1 MSTYSPPLK
10 DMQFALKE
18 LARIDEIA
26 ALPGNEE
33 ASVDVV
39 NAILEEA
46 GKFAT
51 GVLDPLNRVG
61 DKEGAKFANGQ
72 VTTPAGFKDAYF
84 QFTEAGWNA
93 LKCDPDYGGQGL
105 PYILATA
112 VEEMWHGSNVAFA
125 LCPLLTTGAIE
136 AIELCGTPEQKQKFL
151 PNMVSGKWT
160 GTMNLTEPQAGTDL
174 AALRTRAV
182 PQADG
187 SYRIFGQKI
196 FITYGDQDYT
206 ENIIHLVLARTPTAP
221 EGVKGISLFLVPK
234 FLINEDGSLGER
246 NDAQCVSIEHKLGI
260 HASPTCVMSY
270 GDKGGAVGYLI
281 GKENNGLEYMFI
293 MMNLARFSVG
303 LEGVGISER
312 AYQRAVAY
320 ARDRVQGKALGDK
333 EKGAIIRHPDVRRM
347 LMDMRAHTEAAR
359 GLAYVV
365 SAAFDHAHSHPDPE
379 VRKQS
384 HAFADYMIPIV
395 KGWITECAQHVTY
408 VGIQVHGGMGFIE
421 ETGAA
426 QHYRDARIMTIYE
439 GTTGIQA
446 NDLIGRKTL
455 RDGGRTAA
463 AVGMEIAK
471 IDNDLSEMEG
481 EAFASIRK
489 AMGAAL
495 NAVKS
500 AGEYV
505 GMNAQADTRGVFAGA
520 APYLELWGITCGGW
534 IMARSAVA
542 AAKRLQAGDPDR
554 AFLEAKIITARYFA
568 EHILVKAPSLSREV
582 VGGGASVLALADEAF

>member
-1 MSTYSPPLK
+1 MSTYTAPLK
-10 DMQFALKE
+10 DMQFALHE
-18 LARIDEIA
+18 LAQIDQIA

-33 ASVDVV
+33 ASPDVV
-39 NAILEEA
+39 SAILEEA
-46 GKFAT
+46 GKFAS

-61 DKEGAKFANGQ
+61 DTQGAKLADGK
-72 VTTPAGFKDAYF
+72 VTTAPGFKEAYR
-84 QFTEAGWNA
+84 QFVESGWNA
-93 LKCDPDYGGQGL
+93 LKCDPNYGGQGL
-105 PYILATA
+105 PYTVATA

-136 AIELCGTPEQKQKFL
+136 ALMLCGTPEQKEKFL

-160 GTMNLTEPQAGTDL
+160 GTMNLTEPQAGSDL
-174 AALRTRAV
+174 AALRSRAV
-182 PQADG
+182 PQTDG
-187 SYRIFGQKI
+187 SYRVFGQKI
-196 FITYGDQDYT
+196 FITFGEQDYT

-246 NDAQCVSIEHKLGI
+246 NDLQCVSIEHKLGI

-270 GDKGGAVGYLI
+270 GDRGGAVGYMI
-281 GKENNGLEYMFI
+281 GDENRGLEYMFI

-320 ARDRVQGKALGDK
+320 ARDRVQGKALGDQQ
-333 EKGAIIRHPDVRRM
+333 KGAIIRHPDIRRM
-347 LMDMRAHTEAAR
+347 LMDMRAHTEAMR
-359 GLAYVV
+359 GLTYVV
-365 SAAFDHAHSHPDPE
+365 AAAFDHAHSHPDE
-379 VRKQS
+379 ATRKQS
-384 HAFADYMIPIV
+384 LAFADYMIPIV
-395 KGWITECAQHVTY
+395 KGWCTESAQHVTY
-408 VGIQVHGGMGFIE
+408 VGVQVHGGMGFIE

-439 GTTGIQA
+439 GTTGIQG

-463 AVGMEIAK
+463 AVGMEIAR
-471 IDNDLSEMEG
+471 IDDELAQLPG
-481 EAFASIRK
+481 EAFASMRK

-495 NAVKS
+495 NAVKT

-505 GMNAQADTRGVFAGA
+505 AANAQSDTRGVFAGA
-520 APYLELWGITCGGW
+520 VPYLELWGVLCGGW
-534 IMARSAVA
+534 VMARAAVA
-542 AAKRLQAGDPDR
+542 ASRLLAAGDPDR
-554 AFLEAKIITARYFA
+554 EFLEAKIITARYFA
-568 EHILVKAPSLSREV
+568 EHILVKAPGLAREV